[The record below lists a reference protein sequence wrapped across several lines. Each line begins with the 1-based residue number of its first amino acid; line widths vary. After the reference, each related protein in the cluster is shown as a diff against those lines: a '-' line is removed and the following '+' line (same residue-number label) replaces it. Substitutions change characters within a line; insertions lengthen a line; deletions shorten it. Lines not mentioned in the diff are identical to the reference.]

1 MLRPEDSAAQY
12 VRMSTDMQVYSI
24 EHQCEAIAVYAA
36 RRGLT
41 IIKNYED
48 AGRSGVTIY
57 RRAAL
62 QTLLDDVTTGRAQ
75 YSTILVYDV
84 SRWGRFEDTDE
95 SAYYEYMCKK
105 AGVSV
110 QYCAEEF
117 ENDGS
122 LTATILKNIKRAMAG
137 EYSRE
142 LSVKS
147 SLGKRKLAHL
157 GFSVGGAAVYG
168 LRRALVDENRKTTL
182 ELNTG
187 EWKRL
192 QFERTI
198 LVPGPDSETNAIRRM
213 YDLYVKERLKPTDI
227 VRKLND
233 EGVPGVFGRPW
244 NYNTVKNALTN
255 EKYIGN
261 TVFNQTSKG
270 PKGRRR
276 WNARQEWLRCEGA
289 IEPIISPDIFAEA
302 QRLMAESVWKADRK
316 YLLDALTA
324 LWCSTGKITAL
335 SAERSRFVPTRDA
348 YIREFGSLGN
358 ALRQIGYRR
367 RIERFYNADIRK
379 DMIAEI
385 TREVTERGGSVVKT
399 PRRKHLTINDSITVH
414 IFISHLR
421 KKLPNTWLFGY
432 VSPVKPDVI
441 LAARI
446 EKNCGPI
453 VDYLILPYMFLPHGQ
468 WITMS
473 TANPIRLER
482 FRCKT
487 LEPFYALCARSRLVP
502 PAW

>member
-1 MLRPEDSAAQY
+1 MLRPEDCAAQY

-48 AGRSGVTIY
+48 AGRSGVSIY

-62 QTLLDDVTTGRAQ
+62 QKLLEDVTSGRAE
-75 YSTILVYDV
+75 YATVLVYDV

-95 SAYYEYMCKK
+95 SAYYEFTCKK
-105 AGVSV
+105 AGVSI

-117 ENDGS
+117 QNDGS

-157 GFSVGGAAVYG
+157 GFSVGGPAVYG
-168 LRRALVDENRKTTL
+168 LRRILVDENRKPKL
-182 ELNTG
+182 ELKDG
-187 EWKRL
+187 EWK
-192 QFERTI
+192 QIQSERTI
-198 LVPGPDSETNAIRRM
+198 LIPGPESETNTIRRM
-213 YDLYVKERLKPTDI
+213 YDLYVKGGLNPRDI
-227 VRKLND
+227 VKKLND
-233 EGVPGVFGRPW
+233 EGVPGVRGRPW
-244 NYNTVKNALTN
+244 KYGTVKNALKN

-261 TVFNQTSKG
+261 SVFNRTSKG
-270 PKGRRR
+270 PKGRWRP
-276 WNARQEWLRCEGA
+276 NPPEEWLRCKGA
-289 IEPIISPDIFAEA
+289 IEPIISPEVFSEA
-302 QRLMAESVWKADRK
+302 QRLMAESTWKADRK

-324 LWCSTGKITAL
+324 LWCIEGKITVL
-335 SAERSRFVPTRDA
+335 SAEHSRFVPTREA
-348 YIREFGSLGN
+348 FLREFGSLGN

-385 TREVTERGGSVVKT
+385 TRQVTERGGSVAKT

-432 VSPVKPDVI
+432 VSPVKPDII

-446 EKNCGPI
+446 ERNCGPV
-453 VDYLILPYMFLPHGQ
+453 VDYLILPYMFLPHGT

-473 TANPIRLER
+473 NANPLRLDR

-487 LEPFYALCARSRLVP
+487 LEPFYALCARNRLEAP
-502 PAW
+502 TW